1 MLADKE
7 SAFKKCL
14 AGTNP
19 LDRIRMVAPDTVG
32 IDYLALEGFP
42 LRLEAFPPRCP
53 CETMVAGCNCP
64 HSRNGIW
71 NDAGDQD
78 PDNQIDPGPIESV
91 EEIMLYSPPVGL
103 HDHGR
108 LQDRDLCCVRGP
120 SPQLLLA
127 RTVPIDEQVRPKP
140 EEAPPPAPPI
150 YLGGT
155 ILMDL
160 IGRAECVVPVGDK
173 GMVVKMPT
181 EHPDHCLL
189 LFYGHLFYSTILL
202 KRFCA

>member
-1 MLADKE
+1 MIQERPSPASLHTAEKIHGPVKRCETLKEVLADKE

-120 SPQLLLA
+120 SPQLPLA

-140 EEAPPPAPPI
+140 KKPRPLHHQYTSEAQ
-150 YLGGT
+150 
-155 ILMDL
+155 
-160 IGRAECVVPVGDK
+160 
-173 GMVVKMPT
+173 
-181 EHPDHCLL
+181 
-189 LFYGHLFYSTILL
+189 S
-202 KRFCA
+202 